1 MPGRSAIGFAP
12 ERRLDPTDKEVRN
25 VPVHTRCPDSAPGF
39 VFEQSYFAG
48 GHRRLPGRS
57 PAGLGTAVT
66 ASSASCSVSSSPEF
80 TVSVSWSKLPVQ
92 RIVLWHS
99 LGDRSYTET
108 LNHQSQK
115 GTVTVLLG
123 FEPVLAVLYDR
134 AGMELARA
142 TCT

>member
-1 MPGRSAIGFAP
+1 MFRSTLIAMTVLLASCSSS
-12 ERRLDPTDKEVRN
+12 PTSPAATD
-25 VPVHTRCPDSAPGF
+25 DF
-39 VFEQSYFAG
+39 
-48 GHRRLPGRS
+48 PGRS
-57 PAGLGTAVT
+57 PAGLAAAVT

-80 TVSVSWSKLPVQ
+80 TASVSWSKLPVQ

-108 LNHQSQK
+108 LNHQTQK

-123 FEPVLAVLYDR
+123 FEPVLAVLFDR
-134 AGMELARA
+134 AGIELARA